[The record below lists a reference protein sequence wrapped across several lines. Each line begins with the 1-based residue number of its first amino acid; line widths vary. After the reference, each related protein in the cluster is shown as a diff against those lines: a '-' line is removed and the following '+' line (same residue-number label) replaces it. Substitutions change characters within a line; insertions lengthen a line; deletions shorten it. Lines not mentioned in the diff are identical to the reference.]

1 MKEYMVPQSLNL
13 VVGKRGNEF
22 LKIEI
27 EVQKNHFKMNLIN
40 LSPISIDEVLEDFN
54 SIGWLEKISSLLK
67 NKVQKKCENDYDDT
81 SDIDIVVSH
90 IKSLFEILKK
100 RNRLTNAY
108 EVGNDIDEY
117 EGESIPLVK
126 WLYSFSNRILDSSI
140 MEFVP
145 QIIKKIKEVDI
156 ENITIDL
163 TEDLKEKYFLYIGNK
178 KKYKG
183 CVGKLVDTREHSDAN
198 SLIEF
203 PGKRDGKTTG
213 RMWCSLE
220 NLVLID

>member
-1 MKEYMVPQSLNL
+1 MEEYMVPQSLNL

-40 LSPISIDEVLEDFN
+40 LSPISIDEALEDFN
-54 SIGWLEKISSLLK
+54 SIEWLEKTSSLLK
-67 NKVQKKCENDYDDT
+67 DKTQKEYKNDYDDI

-90 IKSLFEILKK
+90 TKSLFKILKK

-108 EVGNDIDEY
+108 EIESNIDEY

-126 WLYSFSNRILDSSI
+126 WLYSFSNRILDYSI

-163 TEDLKEKYFLYIGNK
+163 TEDLKEKYFLYIGSK
-178 KKYKG
+178 KKYVNF
-183 CVGKLVDTREHSDAN
+183 CCL
-198 SLIEF
+198 F
-203 PGKRDGKTTG
+203 
-213 RMWCSLE
+213 
-220 NLVLID
+220 

>member
-1 MKEYMVPQSLNL
+1 MEEYMVPQSLNL

-40 LSPISIDEVLEDFN
+40 LSPISIDEALEDFN
-54 SIGWLEKISSLLK
+54 SIEWLEKTSSLLK
-67 NKVQKKCENDYDDT
+67 DKTQKEYKNDYDDI

-90 IKSLFEILKK
+90 TKSLFKILKK

-108 EVGNDIDEY
+108 EIESNIDEY

-126 WLYSFSNRILDSSI
+126 WLYSFSNRILDYSI

-163 TEDLKEKYFLYIGNK
+163 TEDLKEKYFLYIGSK

-183 CVGKLVDTREHSDAN
+183 CVGKLVSTRENSDAN